1 MAVISD
7 TGASDAKVIGVLGA
21 GHFFS
26 HFYLLCLPP
35 LFPALRGEFGVS
47 FAALGLMMTS
57 YNLIG
62 GLIQAPMGFLIDR
75 FGARWILIAGV
86 VLMSGAVLLMG
97 FTESYEAILVL
108 AVLAGLGN
116 SVIHPADYAV
126 MSGAISEGRLGR
138 AFSLHTFSGEFGGA
152 FAPVVMGTLAAM
164 WDWRSALMA
173 AGAAGLVVAAIMAS
187 QSRLLVDDTGGTRA
201 DAGVDSNRSGVLDA
215 GEITATSYLCR
226 TSAGWVTI
234 DTASAQASS
243 NTGYLAN
250 SSSEVALTLPA
261 NPSVGDTVNVSG
273 AGAGGWKLVQN
284 AGQSIHTNNLPGS
297 SSTGTFAA
305 TSAPQQNWWSL
316 ASSAN
321 GQKLIAGLNGAT
333 NGFGTRT
340 YVSTDYGQTWSDL
353 SPSAV
358 FAEAYVTISPDGGHL
373 LNALP
378 DGHLWLSTN
387 DGSSWA
393 NVTPSPTS
401 SWRATATSA
410 DGSVV
415 LAADNSGAV
424 YMSTDTGSTWSL
436 STTMPQGARGAAVS
450 SDGTVLAVTST
461 GGNIWVSTDGGTNW
475 NARASAQP
483 WTAIAMSSNGSHLA
497 ATIGGGQI
505 YTSTDSGATWTLQ
518 ATSPALS
525 WTGIASSSSGNRLL
539 AVNGSQIF
547 ESTDS
552 GATWASVTA
561 ASQNPR
567 SVAMSADGT
576 RSYTSTYNGLIWS
589 AAAHQTTVGTAG
601 SMAGAHGDAVAL
613 QYLGDGVFI
622 VLNYTSNSGAFTIK

>member
-1 MAVISD
+1 MKLTAED
-7 TGASDAKVIGVLGA
+7 
-21 GHFFS
+21 
-26 HFYLLCLPP
+26 
-35 LFPALRGEFGVS
+35 
-47 FAALGLMMTS
+47 
-57 YNLIG
+57 
-62 GLIQAPMGFLIDR
+62 
-75 FGARWILIAGV
+75 
-86 VLMSGAVLLMG
+86 
-97 FTESYEAILVL
+97 
-108 AVLAGLGN
+108 
-116 SVIHPADYAV
+116 
-126 MSGAISEGRLGR
+126 
-138 AFSLHTFSGEFGGA
+138 
-152 FAPVVMGTLAAM
+152 
-164 WDWRSALMA
+164 
-173 AGAAGLVVAAIMAS
+173 AGANC
-187 QSRLLVDDTGGTRA
+187 TYGGTRA

-284 AGQSIHTNNLPGS
+284 AGQSIRTNNLPGS

-358 FAEAYVTISPDGGHL
+358 FAEAYVTISPDGSHL

-387 DGSSWA
+387 DGSSWT